1 MGQAGQRPGLGR
13 PCLPATTFSSLPS
26 CSRKVSRE
34 VWLRRELPFEEGACV
49 RGAQDPLLCA
59 LGSGAHWLVE
69 KGCPG
74 RGPALGPSGSS
85 SHRTLG
91 HLAGVRRR
99 TVGGRGR
106 AGHVLRALGPR
117 AQALGSSPEMSGQ
130 PLVCTLLS
138 SGTSASPE
146 GCAWRVTLLCHLGSP
161 GIIQYLSVCV
171 WPAPLT
177 RLSSSS
183 IRVAAHRSF

>member
-1 MGQAGQRPGLGR
+1 MRKGLVYVGHRTHFSVLSAQGHTGLLRKAARAGVLPWAHLAPAATGHWGILLGS
-13 PCLPATTFSSLPS
+13 A
-26 CSRKVSRE
+26 
-34 VWLRRELPFEEGACV
+34 
-49 RGAQDPLLCA
+49 GAQ
-59 LGSGAHWLVE
+59 W
-69 KGCPG
+69 
-74 RGPALGPSGSS
+74 
-85 SHRTLG
+85 
-91 HLAGVRRR
+91 
-99 TVGGRGR
+99 GGRGR